1 MNKAIKIG
9 AVICLLTYLSSYII
23 FSVNL
28 KITGV
33 KLDILFALSMH
44 ISIMISALIFYLKI
58 KSAFVRALS
67 VYTVLFCF
75 ISIVSFIYVGLIL
88 DKSYFM
94 NKFALIASAPLTLGY
109 ELIIYFIRTH
119 HRNN

>member
-109 ELIIYFIRTH
+109 ELIIYFIRTR